1 MPVVCVSNTAM
12 VILAML
18 LNVSN
23 SYLAAVVCGGII
35 ESYIVFIFQ
44 KKQTIGH
51 VTLSFVFW
59 MWVGISLF

>member
-1 MPVVCVSNTAM
+1 MCQTVRW
-12 VILAML
+12 
-18 LNVSN
+18 
-23 SYLAAVVCGGII
+23 YVVCGMI

-51 VTLSFVFW
+51 VTLSFVFSGCFW